1 MSLSFFC
8 SVLEQLSA
16 TGKLLATASVM
27 SGRWSWRRKE
37 CWLMVGLRCAAVGAA
52 AGGQICR
59 RCWRKKVAKPP
70 NPSWEGAA
78 VVFNREREAS
88 AEEES
93 LLVVGE
99 EAGSGIVW
107 GEWKKRKNS

>member
-1 MSLSFFC
+1 M
-8 SVLEQLSA
+8 
-16 TGKLLATASVM
+16 G
-27 SGRWSWRRKE
+27 
-37 CWLMVGLRCAAVGAA
+37 AAVGAA
-52 AGGQICR
+52 AGGQIYR

-70 NPSWEGAA
+70 DPSWEGAA

-99 EAGSGIVW
+99 EAGSGIVR
-107 GEWKKRKNS
+107 GSGCQRKKKKIKKGRICSAHPGLSSTITACIVHQA

>member
-1 MSLSFFC
+1 M
-8 SVLEQLSA
+8 
-16 TGKLLATASVM
+16 
-27 SGRWSWRRKE
+27 
-37 CWLMVGLRCAAVGAA
+37 
-52 AGGQICR
+52 
-59 RCWRKKVAKPP
+59 AKPL

-99 EAGSGIVW
+99 EASSGIVR